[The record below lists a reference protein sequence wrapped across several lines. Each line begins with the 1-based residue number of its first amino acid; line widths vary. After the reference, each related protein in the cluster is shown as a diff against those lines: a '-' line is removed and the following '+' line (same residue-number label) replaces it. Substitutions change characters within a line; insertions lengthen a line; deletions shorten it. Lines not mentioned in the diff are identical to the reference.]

1 MGQRAL
7 DGTDLSKLRRRY
19 RRLTTEALPR
29 AATERDD
36 WPVDRDHCFARI
48 VLDDVFGDVWY
59 DHVDGRPAYEH
70 LSPAE
75 LRAAV
80 ETAERLLDEGK
91 PLVDELNRASLRRR
105 GDTDR

>member
-59 DHVDGRPAYEH
+59 DHVDGRPAYEA
-70 LSPAE
+70 LSEAE
-75 LRAAV
+75 LREAIDIAD
-80 ETAERLLDEGK
+80 RM
-91 PLVDELNRASLRRR
+91 LVDGRSAVAELNENSLRWR
-105 GDTDR
+105 GEAD